1 MDKWQHGIEFGK
13 QRNES
18 INKKKVS
25 FSKKIYKL
33 LEKRKKNPDAKID
46 IGIGVLVNIDN
57 AIQYY
62 ESLL

>member
-1 MDKWQHGIEFGK
+1 MDKWQNGIEFGK

-33 LEKRKKNPDAKID
+33 CKE
-46 IGIGVLVNIDN
+46 
-57 AIQYY
+57 
-62 ESLL
+62 